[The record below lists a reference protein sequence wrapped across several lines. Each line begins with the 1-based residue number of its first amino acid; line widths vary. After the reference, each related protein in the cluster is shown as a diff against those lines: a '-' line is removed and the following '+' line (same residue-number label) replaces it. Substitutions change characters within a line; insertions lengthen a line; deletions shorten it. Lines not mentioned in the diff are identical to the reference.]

1 MEPIDL
7 QWPWP
12 DLGPLAIRAVQTEC
26 RVRNIMQSDY
36 DCDQETLDAHI
47 DAAVDARETL
57 LKGLAD
63 HGINPSLARSLAKV
77 LERIDYDTQEQG
89 LVGKAD
95 PVGPQQF

>member
-1 MEPIDL
+1 MSILLDIIA
-7 QWPWP
+7 
-12 DLGPLAIRAVQTEC
+12 DLGPLATRAVKTEY

-36 DCDQETLDAHI
+36 DCDQEILDAHI
-47 DAAVDARETL
+47 DAATDARETL

-63 HGINPSLARSLAKV
+63 HGINQSLARSLAKV
-77 LERIDYDTQEQG
+77 LERIEHDTQEPR